1 MTYAANSTAQ
11 VSIQAAEQVLKLG
24 AVPPFSV
31 ASPLLP
37 LLVACVVGITGSPTE
52 WAYIA
57 VVGVAYAFG
66 CAGIFLLARRLRA
79 TVPAAAT
86 AALLY
91 ALAPSRLHTVFDQ
104 PDGARVLF
112 WSLVPF
118 LLLALEGCRRKPRR
132 AALLF
137 VAGVAILL
145 LATLPE
151 RPRLLDALAVAELA
165 VVGLVSF
172 SPRLGSPPARWI
184 CFAVL
189 LSYAAWTFLLLPHYS
204 RQPAPMPQGPLE
216 WIDQHSGGARVFGPV
231 SIDVMGNPVLA
242 PASEFVR
249 AGERRPESLL
259 WLKAMAVE
267 YVVTPDWQRFHASF
281 ECLYDEKGWCVYY
294 VPSPN
299 SAPAVVVSRSAW
311 KTLRP
316 IRGLFDR
323 QGLAAYLDWAG
334 RPEAVGIRWTAAGR
348 GEIRAD
354 LGPLDMILVRVTAR
368 PEWRAAVLDGPG
380 HWIGLP
386 IQRDPLGYMV
396 IDPGRTGP
404 VTLRIE
410 YRPNWWQRIF
420 PPALPGQPMVA
431 GKFPVIF
438 EDAIVDGIEYTPA
451 PFSPNAVLTIFGRNF
466 VPEQTRVLFGG
477 EAGEV
482 LYVGPNQINVRLPPN
497 LEPGLLPVRVD
508 VDGRLSYPH
517 MIEVG
522 R

>member
-1 MTYAANSTAQ
+1 MIYGADSTAQ

-24 AVPPFSV
+24 AAPPFAV
-31 ASPLLP
+31 TSPLLP
-37 LLVACVVGITGSPTE
+37 LLVASVVSLTGSSTE

-79 TVPAAAT
+79 TVPIAAT

-91 ALAPSRLHTVFDQ
+91 ALAPSRLCTVFDQ
-104 PDGARVLF
+104 PDGTRVLF

-118 LLLALEGCRRKPRR
+118 LLLALEGCRRKPRV

-137 VAGVAILL
+137 VAGVAVLL
-145 LATLPE
+145 LATFPD

-172 SPRLGSPPARWI
+172 SPRFGSSPARWI

-189 LSYAAWTFLLLPHYS
+189 LSYPAWTFLLLPRYS
-204 RQPAPMPQGPLE
+204 LQPAPMPQGPVE
-216 WIDQHSGGARVFGPV
+216 WIDQQSGGARVFGPV
-231 SIDVMGNPVLA
+231 SIDAMGNPVLA
-242 PASEFVR
+242 QAAEFVR

-267 YVVTPDWQRFHASF
+267 YLVSENWRKFHPYF
-281 ECLYDEKGWCVYY
+281 ECVYDEKGWCVYFL
-294 VPSPN
+294 PSPN
-299 SAPAVVVSRSAW
+299 PAQAVVVSRSAW
-311 KTLRP
+311 KTLRA

-334 RPEAVGIRWTAAGR
+334 RPEAAGIRWTASGQ

-354 LGPLDMILVRVTAR
+354 LGPSDAILVRITAR
-368 PEWRAAVLDGPG
+368 PEWQAAVLDRPDR
-380 HWIGLP
+380 WIDLP

-396 IDPGRTGP
+396 IDPNRTGP

-410 YRPNWWQRIF
+410 YRPNWWERVF
-420 PPALPGQPMVA
+420 PPALP
-431 GKFPVIF
+431 
-438 EDAIVDGIEYTPA
+438 D
-451 PFSPNAVLTIFGRNF
+451 
-466 VPEQTRVLFGG
+466 
-477 EAGEV
+477 
-482 LYVGPNQINVRLPPN
+482 
-497 LEPGLLPVRVD
+497 
-508 VDGRLSYPH
+508 
-517 MIEVG
+517 
-522 R
+522 

>member
-1 MTYAANSTAQ
+1 MIYGADSTAQ

-24 AVPPFSV
+24 AAPPFAV
-31 ASPLLP
+31 TSPLLP
-37 LLVACVVGITGSPTE
+37 LLVASVVSLTGSSTE

-79 TVPAAAT
+79 TVPIAAT

-91 ALAPSRLHTVFDQ
+91 ALAPSRLCTVFDQ
-104 PDGARVLF
+104 PDGTRVLF

-118 LLLALEGCRRKPRR
+118 LLLALEGCRRKPRV

-137 VAGVAILL
+137 VAGVAVLL
-145 LATLPE
+145 LATFPD

-172 SPRLGSPPARWI
+172 SPRFGSPPARWI

-189 LSYAAWTFLLLPHYS
+189 LSYPAWTFLLLPRYS
-204 RQPAPMPQGPLE
+204 LQPAPMPQGPLE
-216 WIDQHSGGARVFGPV
+216 WIDQQSGGARVFGPV
-231 SIDVMGNPVLA
+231 SIDAMGNPVLA
-242 PASEFVR
+242 QAAEFVR

-267 YVVTPDWQRFHASF
+267 YLVSENWRKFHPYF
-281 ECLYDEKGWCVYY
+281 ECVYDEKGWCVYFL
-294 VPSPN
+294 PSPN
-299 SAPAVVVSRSAW
+299 PAQAVVVSRSAW
-311 KTLRP
+311 KTLRA

-334 RPEAVGIRWTAAGR
+334 RPEAAGIRWTASGQ

-354 LGPLDMILVRVTAR
+354 LGPSDAILVRITAR
-368 PEWRAAVLDGPG
+368 PEWQAAVLDRPDR
-380 HWIGLP
+380 WIDLP

-396 IDPGRTGP
+396 IDPNRTGP

-410 YRPNWWQRIF
+410 YRPNWWERVF
-420 PPALPGQPMVA
+420 PPALPDQPMAV
-431 GKFPVIF
+431 GEFPVIF
-438 EDAIVDGIEYTPA
+438 RDAIVDGVEYTPP

-466 VPEQTRVLFGG
+466 VPQRTRVLFGDD
-477 EAGEV
+477 AGEV

-497 LEPGLLPVRVD
+497 LEAGLLPVRVD
-508 VDGRLSYPH
+508 SEGRLSYPH